1 MNFQDLFEEKQLL
14 VLKKANRL
22 VYDLNKK
29 LVESDQPLQE
39 VENQLKNVLS
49 IINEVNH
56 YEVFLEDYVNDVKSF
71 ILDLVI
77 SLKERG
83 LSNVPLSKIETE
95 LHSRGLE
102 IDKQFLIDYLSEI
115 DGVQEVIPS
124 EDDVIFNTSVDR
136 GVSDD
141 EAARE
146 KERLKTT
153 ATKVAKSN
161 MKDANKGRK
170 VEIK

>member
-1 MNFQDLFEEKQLL
+1 MNFHDLFEEKQLL
-14 VLKKANRL
+14 VLKKANKL
-22 VYDLNKK
+22 VYELNKR
-29 LVESDQPLQE
+29 LAESNEPLKE
-39 VENQLKNVLS
+39 VEDQLKNVLS
-49 IINEVNH
+49 IINEVNCH
-56 YEVFLEDYVNDVKSF
+56 EIFLEDYVNDVESF

-83 LSNVPLSKIETE
+83 LSSIPLSKIELE
-95 LHSRGLE
+95 LRGMGLE
-102 IDKQFLIDYLSEI
+102 LDKQFLIDYLSEI

-124 EDDVIFNTSVDR
+124 EDAVIFNTSVDR

-146 KERLKTT
+146 KEKLKTT